1 MRKNYLLF
9 NLLISLSLIFSAH
22 TGKSQSI
29 TVPSE
34 IIGKNIVFEISFS
47 GAPGTG
53 NEWIGLFH
61 FKADNLSYI
70 AWQYLGSQTNGTLLF
85 QSNLDSGIYDFRMF
99 NQSNELICISEPFV
113 VREALM
119 LNQEF
124 NTVGFYHEDFSGE
137 NLDDWAVDI
146 KIAPDNKIVVAGAM
160 HSGATSTWGV
170 PIVNFVVARFY
181 QNGQPDLSFGVNGKV
196 ITPIPG
202 IEAYEVKTILVQPDG
217 KIIAGGSGMNYG
229 IGQCQ
234 WQGSFIL
241 VRYDINGNLDN
252 TFGNNGVVLTNF
264 TLPGEAAGFSSD
276 ELRCLAL
283 QPDGKI
289 LAGGR
294 GVRCPATTHRCSFA
308 RYKTNGTLDENF
320 SDDGKLVFVHN
331 TSEWQWVEAI
341 APPVENGDGSFYI
354 ATLQTEWI
362 IFSPNSNYIYKID
375 ADGNFVSDFGING
388 LVVDSLPGLGGAQF
402 PQSISTGPDGKLYLV
417 GCTNEAGN
425 IWIMKKDPLT
435 GEPVAGFGDNG
446 LVVHED
452 ANAVIPIGSVFHEN
466 MLYVGIHFLS
476 GFWSVVRF
484 NLDGEFDLS
493 YGSPLIAVNGQIEE
507 PRTMAMLGD
516 GDFVFA
522 GSGQFPAP
530 SDQDFL
536 VVNLI
541 KNTTHYL
548 NNQQLSGNT
557 TDCFGSN
564 ENIYI
569 RNFEVEAGSS
579 AELIAANKIL
589 IFNNTK
595 VVAGGIFHARI
606 TTNNSYCA
614 KSSPIVEV
622 IDGKLVPEIKI
633 LPESPGGL
641 FRYYP
646 NPTRGILNIELIDHA
661 STAGMIL
668 EVFDIMGN
676 KLKTFGNPVISV
688 INLDF
693 SDLPGGVYIVRLQ
706 HEGCVDFAKVVK
718 Q

>member
-1 MRKNYLLF
+1 MKNNYLSF
-9 NLLISLSLIFSAH
+9 NLLIGVLLIFSAP
-22 TGKSQSI
+22 TVQAQSI
-29 TVPSE
+29 IVPSE
-34 IIGKNIVFEISFS
+34 VIGKNISFEISFS

-70 AWQYLGSQTNGTLLF
+70 TWQYLGSQTNGTLLF

-124 NTVGFYHEDFSGE
+124 NTVGFYHADFSGD

-146 KIAPDNKIVVAGAM
+146 KIAPDNKIVVAGAA
-160 HSGATSTWGV
+160 HSGDTSTWDV
-170 PIVNFVVARFY
+170 PIVNFVVARFHPD
-181 QNGQPDLSFGVNGKV
+181 GQPDMSFGINGKV
-196 ITPIPG
+196 ITPVPG
-202 IEAYEVKTILVQPDG
+202 IEAYEVRAVLVQSDS
-217 KIIAGGSGMNYG
+217 KIIVGGSGMNYG

-264 TLPGEAAGFSSD
+264 TLPGEVAGFSSD
-276 ELRCLAL
+276 DLRCLAL

-294 GVRCPATTHRCSFA
+294 GIRCPATTYRCSLA
-308 RYKTNGTLDENF
+308 RYNTNGTLDENF

-388 LVVDSLPGLGGAQF
+388 LVVDSLPALGGAQF

-417 GCTNEAGN
+417 GCTNGAGN
-425 IWIMKKDPLT
+425 IWIMKKDPIT
-435 GEPVAGFGDNG
+435 GEPVAGFGNNG
-446 LVVHED
+446 LVVQED
-452 ANAVIPIGSVFHEN
+452 ANTVIPIGSVFHEN
-466 MLYVGIHFLS
+466 MLYVGTHFLS

-493 YGSPLIAVNGQIEE
+493 YGSPLIAVNGQNEE

-536 VVNLI
+536 VVNLT

-557 TDCFGSN
+557 SDCFGSN

-579 AELIAANKIL
+579 AELVAANKIL

-595 VVAGGIFHARI
+595 VEAGGYLHASI
-606 TTNNSYCA
+606 VTNNTYCA
-614 KSSPIVEV
+614 KSNPIVEAT
-622 IDGKLVPEIKI
+622 DGMLS
-633 LPESPGGL
+633 PESIIPPESHSGL

-646 NPTRGILNIELIDHA
+646 NPTRGILNLEFSGQPGSGKVGIE
-661 STAGMIL
+661 IL
-668 EVFDIMGN
+668 SIMGN
-676 KLKTFGNPVISV
+676 TLKNIELQSSPVYS
-688 INLDF
+688 LD
-693 SDLPGGVYIVRLQ
+693 LNGMPRGMYVVRLLMD
-706 HEGCVDFAKVVK
+706 GKTDFAKIIL

>member
-1 MRKNYLLF
+1 MKTNYLLI
-9 NLLISLSLIFSAH
+9 NLLIGVLLICVTQ

-29 TVPSE
+29 TLPSE
-34 IIGKNIVFEISFS
+34 IIGKNNTFEISFS
-47 GAPGTG
+47 GAPGTASD
-53 NEWIGLFH
+53 WIGLFH

-70 AWQYLGSQTNGTLLF
+70 TWQYLDSQTDGTLLF

-124 NTVGFYHEDFSGE
+124 NTVGFYHADFSGD

-146 KIAPDNKIVVAGAM
+146 KIAPDNKIVVAGAA
-160 HSGATSTWGV
+160 HSGDTSTWDV
-170 PIVNFVVARFY
+170 PIVNFVVARFHPD
-181 QNGQPDLSFGVNGKV
+181 GQPDMSFGINGKV
-196 ITPIPG
+196 ITPVPG
-202 IEAYEVKTILVQPDG
+202 IEAYEVRAVLVQSDS
-217 KIIAGGSGMNYG
+217 KIIVGGSGMNYG

-264 TLPGEAAGFSSD
+264 TLPGEVAGFSSD
-276 ELRCLAL
+276 DLRCLAL

-294 GVRCPATTHRCSFA
+294 GIRCPATTYRCSLA
-308 RYKTNGTLDENF
+308 RYNTNGTLDENF

-388 LVVDSLPGLGGAQF
+388 LVVDSLPALGGAQF

-417 GCTNEAGN
+417 GCTNGAGN
-425 IWIMKKDPLT
+425 IWIMKKDPIT
-435 GEPVAGFGDNG
+435 GEPVAGFGNNG
-446 LVVHED
+446 LVVQED
-452 ANAVIPIGSVFHEN
+452 ANTVIPIGSVFHEN
-466 MLYVGIHFLS
+466 MLYVGTHFFS
-476 GFWSVVRF
+476 GFCSVVRF

-507 PRTMAMLGD
+507 PRAMAMLGD

-536 VVNLI
+536 VVNLT

-557 TDCFGSN
+557 SDCFGSN

-579 AELIAANKIL
+579 AELIAANKIM

-595 VVAGGIFHARI
+595 VESGGYFHASI
-606 TTNNSYCA
+606 TTNNIYCTR
-614 KSSPIVEV
+614 SSTIVET
-622 IDGKLVPEIKI
+622 IDEKLLPQSES
-633 LPESPGGL
+633 LPESKSGL
-641 FRYYP
+641 FRFYP
-646 NPTRGILNIELIDHA
+646 NPTQGILHIESA
-661 STAGMIL
+661 NSSVSGPMIV
-668 EVFDIMGN
+668 EVLNIMG
-676 KLKTFGNPVISV
+676 KRMKSITLHGSSLYP
-688 INLDF
+688 LDL
-693 SDLPGGVYIVRLQ
+693 SDLPNGVYVVRVLID
-706 HEGCVDFAKVVK
+706 GKADFAKIIK